1 MNLALAIV
9 FTGRVN
15 ADELRE
21 AQESQPGPSK
31 PRDAW
36 LKTAARA
43 AKYRYKTGKLLHKRV
58 CRGDSIDDFTEEERQ
73 LLNDFR
79 SGVLLHNKNRAVVT
93 FGHGTVHNE
102 FGEAVEI
109 GGSTQGLTRTLL
121 DLTPSSPLE

>member
-15 ADELRE
+15 ADELE
-21 AQESQPGPSK
+21 
-31 PRDAW
+31 
-36 LKTAARA
+36 
-43 AKYRYKTGKLLHKRV
+43 RV

-79 SGVLLHNKNRAVVT
+79 SGVLLHNKNRAVVA
-93 FGHGTVHNE
+93 FGHGTVQNE

-109 GGSTQGLTRTLL
+109 GGSTGGLTRRLMA
-121 DLTPSSPLE
+121 LTPPSPLE